1 MGGTDGQCKC
11 PEPEQ
16 KVWENLSKTFG
27 STVALDQV
35 SFEFEDGKFFALLG
49 PSGSGKTTLLRMI
62 AGFENPDQGSIQID
76 GKVVDHIPVE
86 KRDIGM
92 VFQSYALFP
101 NMDVQ
106 ANVGFGLR
114 VRGISASETKRLVG
128 EALEL
133 VRLSGFDDR
142 RPDQLSGGQ
151 RQRVALARA
160 IVTKPRVLLLDEPL
174 SALDRTLRL
183 EMEIELK
190 RIQRDVGITTIFVTH
205 DQEEALTMSDQIG
218 ILNEGQLVQ
227 HGSPVDIYENPQS
240 VFVARFLGE
249 ANLLKGQ
256 ADASGVNLEV
266 GGTIQTRSKPAS

>member
-1 MGGTDGQCKC
+1 M
-11 PEPEQ
+11 E
-16 KVWENLSKTFG
+16 
-27 STVALDQV
+27 
-35 SFEFEDGKFFALLG
+35 
-49 PSGSGKTTLLRMI
+49 
-62 AGFENPDQGSIQID
+62 
-76 GKVVDHIPVE
+76 
-86 KRDIGM
+86 
-92 VFQSYALFP
+92 
-101 NMDVQ
+101 
-106 ANVGFGLR
+106 FGLR

-256 ADASGVNLEV
+256 ADGSSVNVEV
-266 GGTIQTRSKPAS
+266 GGTVQTRSTNFPQVICSIRPEKISIHEEQDIPPSSSNQIAGQVNEHIFNGTSLTYLVQCGDQVVRVFVQIFQGTDFTKYPSSSQLSTRRHLGFSRCLKDAH

>member
-1 MGGTDGQCKC
+1 M
-11 PEPEQ
+11 
-16 KVWENLSKTFG
+16 
-27 STVALDQV
+27 
-35 SFEFEDGKFFALLG
+35 
-49 PSGSGKTTLLRMI
+49 
-62 AGFENPDQGSIQID
+62 
-76 GKVVDHIPVE
+76 
-86 KRDIGM
+86 
-92 VFQSYALFP
+92 
-101 NMDVQ
+101 
-106 ANVGFGLR
+106 GFGLR
-114 VRGISASETKRLVG
+114 VRGISASEKKRLVG

-133 VRLSGFDDR
+133 VQLSGFDDR

-256 ADASGVNLEV
+256 ADGSSVNVEV
-266 GGTIQTRSKPAS
+266 GGTVQTRSKPTSPQVICSIRPEKISIHKEQDKPPSSCNQITGQVNEHIFNGTSLTYLVQCGDQVIKVFVQNLSG